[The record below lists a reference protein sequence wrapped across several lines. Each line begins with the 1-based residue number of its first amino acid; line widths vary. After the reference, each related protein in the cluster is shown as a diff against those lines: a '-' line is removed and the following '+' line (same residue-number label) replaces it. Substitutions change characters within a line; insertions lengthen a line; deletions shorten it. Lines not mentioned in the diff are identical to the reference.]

1 MFTAALFTTGNICKQ
16 PNCPSADKWI
26 KKMQYT
32 RTHTHTHARAHTH
45 THTHGYYSATYSNMD
60 GPKRTCCIYST
71 GNSTQYSVTAYMG
84 KES

>member
-1 MFTAALFTTGNICKQ
+1 MPMFTAALFTTGNICKQ

-45 THTHGYYSATYSNMD
+45 THTDTTQPLTATWMD
-60 GPKRTCCIYST
+60 LKEPAVY
-71 GNSTQYSVTAYMG
+71 TAQG
-84 KES
+84 TLLNTL